1 MIVFKNY
8 FKIVKKH
15 IGIIIMFSA
24 IAIGISIANTS
35 YDNSADKYVS
45 SMPKIAIF
53 NNDSSQLTENF
64 VQYMSKNSE
73 VIEIENTKKSIQD
86 ALYNN
91 KVDSI
96 IIIPQNFSKNLLSGE
111 DVDIEIKKSAQNMS
125 EQVEILTNKYFKI
138 SKFYAQVGFTEKQII
153 EKTLVATDN
162 QVEVKILDGEKESLQ
177 KLALFYSF
185 ENYSFLSIFI
195 VIIGTVMCIFNKDEI
210 QKRNIVSST
219 KAKTFTK
226 QLFLGHLCLTLVIW
240 FIYVLVSFILYKEL
254 MLTLNAL
261 FLVINSLIFA
271 ITVTSLAYVIATF
284 IKKENVISGIQNV
297 LSLGLSFISGCFVP
311 VEFLDKNIVNF
322 SKIFPSY
329 WFVKGNYEI
338 VKISEF
344 NLENLTPILINY
356 GIIIGFGIL
365 YFGLSKVK
373 KH

>member
-1 MIVFKNY
+1 
-8 FKIVKKH
+8 
-15 IGIIIMFSA
+15 MFSA